1 MNTYRTRHRND
12 ALPCNECLKREAEK
26 QRLRARRIAIAKWLV
41 SIIFQGLYPL
51 FLVVSITE
59 GWMVI

>member
-12 ALPCNECLKREAEK
+12 ALPCNECLKREARK
-26 QRLRARRIAIAKWLV
+26 QRLRAQRIAMAKWLV
-41 SIIFQGLYPL
+41 KTIFQGLYTL
-51 FLVVSITE
+51 VLVVSMTE